1 MGPISASRLIDAP
14 RERVFDF
21 LSDLSNRPA
30 FTDHFLAEFRL
41 ERLPS
46 TGVGASAR
54 FRLTGPGIWAE
65 TVIEAVKHPY
75 RILERGKGGRW
86 DRTPMSTEWELVEG
100 PSAETTDVT
109 VTFWTDPSHPL
120 DRLKEKLGAERRYR
134 RQWTIALRRLQGVIE
149 EDRPVTQVAVA
160 GADRVPR

>member
-21 LSDLSNRPA
+21 LADLSNRPA
-30 FTDHFLAEFRL
+30 FTDHFLGEFRL
-41 ERLPS
+41 ERLS
-46 TGVGASAR
+46 SSGVGASAR
-54 FRLTGPGIWAE
+54 FRLTRPGIWAE
-65 TVIEAVKHPY
+65 TVIEEVSPPY

-86 DRTPMSTEWELVEG
+86 DRTPMFTAWELVEG

-120 DRLKEKLGAERRYR
+120 DRLKEKLGAKRWYR
-134 RQWTIALRRLQGVIE
+134 RQWTIALRRLKGVIE